1 MYIIIVMHLLR
12 TDQVLGDITGTG
24 TDQTREVQ
32 QVRGVR
38 LGQQAPPG
46 AL

>member
-1 MYIIIVMHLLR
+1 MHLLR
-12 TDQVLGDITGTG
+12 TDQVLGDIAGTG
-24 TDQTREVQ
+24 TDQTHEVQ
-32 QVRGVR
+32 EVSGVG